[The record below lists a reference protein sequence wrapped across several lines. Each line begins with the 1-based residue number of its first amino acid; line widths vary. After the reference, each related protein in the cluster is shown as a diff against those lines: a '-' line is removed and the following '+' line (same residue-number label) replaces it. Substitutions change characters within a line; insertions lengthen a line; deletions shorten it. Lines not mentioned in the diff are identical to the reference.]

1 MLKFVIKR
9 ILLSVFI
16 LFGVSVI
23 LYFLVRL
30 MPVSYIENQYYASH
44 PNVATDE
51 DLRRVLALY
60 GLERGIVEWLRTDQL
75 TIGSVPVSAILSI
88 IYITNAIQVST
99 VITTI

>member
-1 MLKFVIKR
+1 MVKYVIKR

-44 PNVATDE
+44 PNVGSDE
-51 DLRRVLALY
+51 DLRRVLELY
-60 GLERGIVEWLRTDQL
+60 GLHDNSFLGIRKCLDYDTWDICRCSFFAVNFN
-75 TIGSVPVSAILSI
+75 ALS
-88 IYITNAIQVST
+88 
-99 VITTI
+99 